1 MRVII
6 CFTPKQENI
15 VISKLIQDNNICIY
29 FQPIVSIRSA
39 KVIGVEALMR
49 AHDENNEPL
58 SPIFVF
64 DQAKK
69 ENLSFELDKFVR
81 IKALESFKPLLD
93 ANKEL
98 LLFLNFESHLLDS
111 KISFHDFAFGALAN
125 DLGIPPSRIVIEI
138 KEYQIE
144 DSERLKQ
151 FCDFYIERGFLIALD
166 DFGAGN
172 ANFDRIS
179 TVRPH
184 IVKVDR
190 SIVFNVH
197 QNFIHKEILK
207 SIANMCFNI
216 GALVLAE
223 GVEDEEEILRS
234 LKLDIDL
241 FQGFWFARPSGV
253 VYDKTLLNDKIA
265 YIGAKHTH
273 NVRASM
279 QHKEFLIE
287 SAKAYTH
294 TIIEAIK
301 TTHKTDLFDFLREFD
316 IIEAIYCID
325 ANTGIQEGDTFISTD
340 TNEFFQPARH
350 GDNHALKEYFY
361 ITKESKRGNYLSQ
374 KYISRASGR
383 MCRTFAQKFTL
394 EGCEKIL
401 CLDLKV
407 QTL

>member
-1 MRVII
+1 MV
-6 CFTPKQENI
+6 
-15 VISKLIQDNNICIY
+15 SKFMEDNSICIY
-29 FQPIVSIRSA
+29 FQPIISIRSA
-39 KVIGVEALMR
+39 KVIGLEALMR
-49 AHDENNEPL
+49 AFDENHEPL

-69 ENLSFELDKFVR
+69 ENLSFELDKYVR
-81 IKALESFKPLLD
+81 IKALETFKPILD

-98 LLFLNFESHLLDS
+98 LLFLNFESHLLDTS
-111 KISFHDFAFGALAN
+111 ISFHDFAFCALAN
-125 DLGIPPSRIVIEI
+125 DLGIPPSHIVIEI
-138 KEYQIE
+138 KEYQIQNS
-144 DSERLKQ
+144 DRLKQ
-151 FCDFYIERGFLIALD
+151 FCDFYKERGFLIALD

-190 SIVFNVH
+190 SIVYNVH

-223 GVEDEEEILRS
+223 GVESEDEILKS
-234 LKLDIDL
+234 LGVDIDL
-241 FQGFWFARPSGV
+241 FQGFWFARPSALLC
-253 VYDKTLLNDKIA
+253 DKALLDEKIA
-265 YIGAKHTH
+265 RIGLKHTQY
-273 NVRASM
+273 VKTSM

-287 SAKAYTH
+287 SAKNYAQM
-294 TIIEAIK
+294 IIDAIV
-301 TTHKTDLFDFLREFD
+301 TTQEIDLHEFLKEVD
-316 IIEAIYCID
+316 PIEAIYCID
-325 ANTGIQEGDTFISTD
+325 AKTGIQEGQTFISAD
-340 TNEFFQPARH
+340 TNEFFYPAQD

-374 KYISRASGR
+374 KYISRASGS
-383 MCRTFAQKFTL
+383 MCRTFAQKFL
-394 EGCEKIL
+394 LGENEKIL

-407 QTL
+407 QVF

>member
-1 MRVII
+1 M
-6 CFTPKQENI
+6 
-15 VISKLIQDNNICIY
+15 
-29 FQPIVSIRSA
+29 
-39 KVIGVEALMR
+39 EALMR
-49 AHDENNEPL
+49 AFDENAEPL

-81 IKALESFKPLLD
+81 IEALKAFKPFLEK
-93 ANKEL
+93 NGEL

-111 KISFHDFAFGALAN
+111 NMRFHDFAFCALAN

-138 KEYQIE
+138 KEYQIQNTK
-144 DSERLKQ
+144 RLEE
-151 FCDFYIERGFLIALD
+151 FCSFYKERGFLIALD

-179 TVRPH
+179 SVRPH

-223 GVEDEEEILRS
+223 GVESEEEILKA
-234 LKLDIDL
+234 LGVDIDL
-241 FQGFWFARPSGV
+241 FQGFWFARPSALA
-253 VYDKTLLNDKIA
+253 YDAILLDEKIA
-265 YIGAKHTH
+265 LIGSLHTQS
-273 NVRASM
+273 VKASM
-279 QHKEFLIE
+279 QHKELLIE
-287 SAKAYTH
+287 SAKTYTQ
-294 TIIEAIK
+294 TIIEAFASIPER
-301 TTHKTDLFDFLREFD
+301 DLGIFLQKFDS
-316 IIEAIYCID
+316 IEAIYCIN
-325 ANTGIQEGDTFISTD
+325 AVSGIQEGETFISAD
-340 TNEFFQPARH
+340 TNEFFHPAKH

-383 MCRTFAQKFTL
+383 MCRTFAQKFLLGT
-394 EGCEKIL
+394 EEKIL

-407 QTL
+407 QTR

>member
-1 MRVII
+1 MV
-6 CFTPKQENI
+6 
-15 VISKLIQDNNICIY
+15 SKLIQDNSICIY
-29 FQPIVSIRSA
+29 FQPIISIRSA
-39 KVIGVEALMR
+39 KVIGLEALMR
-49 AHDENNEPL
+49 AHDENNESL

-81 IKALESFKPLLD
+81 IKALETFKPLLE

-111 KISFHDFAFGALAN
+111 KISFHDFAFSSLAN
-125 DLGIPPSRIVIEI
+125 ELGIPPSRIVIEI

-151 FCDFYIERGFLIALD
+151 FCDFYKERGFLIALD

-184 IVKVDR
+184 VVKVDR

-223 GVEDEEEILRS
+223 GVEEEEEILRS

-241 FQGFWFARPSGV
+241 FQGFWFARPSGS
-253 VYDKTLLNDKIA
+253 VYDKTLLDEKIT
-265 YIGAKHTH
+265 YIGAKHTQ
-273 NVRASM
+273 NVKASM
-279 QHKEFLIE
+279 QLKEFLIE
-287 SAKAYTH
+287 SAKTYTH
-294 TIIEAIK
+294 TIIETIK
-301 TTHKTDLFDFLREFD
+301 TTNNINLFGFLKEFE

-325 ANTGIQEGDTFISTD
+325 AHTGIQEGDTFISAD
-340 TNEFFQPARH
+340 TNDFFQPARD

-383 MCRTFAQKFTL
+383 MCRTFAQKFVL
-394 EGCEKIL
+394 SGKEKIL

-407 QTL
+407 QPL

>member
-1 MRVII
+1 
-6 CFTPKQENI
+6 
-15 VISKLIQDNNICIY
+15 
-29 FQPIVSIRSA
+29 
-39 KVIGVEALMR
+39 MR
-49 AHDENNEPL
+49 AFDENHEPL

-69 ENLSFELDKFVR
+69 EHLSFELDKAVR
-81 IKALESFKPLLD
+81 AKALISFKPILEE
-93 ANKEL
+93 NKEL

-111 KISFHDFAFGALAN
+111 IISLDDFAFCALAN
-125 DLGIPPSRIVIEI
+125 ELGIPPSRVVIEI
-138 KEYQIE
+138 KEYQIQNTV
-144 DSERLKQ
+144 RLKE
-151 FCDFYIERGFLIALD
+151 FCDFYKERGFLIALD

-190 SIVFNVH
+190 SLVFNVH

-223 GVEDEEEILRS
+223 GVEEEDEILQS
-234 LKLDIDL
+234 LKLDIDF
-241 FQGFWFARPSGV
+241 FQGFWFARPSGLPFV
-253 VYDKTLLNDKIA
+253 KSVLEEKIRH
-265 YIGAKHTH
+265 IGDRHTH
-273 NVRASM
+273 NVKASM
-279 QHKEFLIE
+279 QHKELLIQ
-287 SAKAYTH
+287 SAKHYAQM
-294 TIIEAIK
+294 IIDAIK
-301 TTHKTDLFDFLREFD
+301 QNVSVDLHRFLEEFD
-316 IIEAIYCID
+316 PIEAIYFID
-325 ANTGIQEGDTFISTD
+325 AATGIQKGDTFISTD
-340 TNEFFQPARH
+340 TNEFFQPARD

-383 MCRTFAQKFTL
+383 MCRTFAQKFLL
-394 EGCEKIL
+394 EEDGLIL

>member
-1 MRVII
+1 
-6 CFTPKQENI
+6 
-15 VISKLIQDNNICIY
+15 
-29 FQPIVSIRSA
+29 
-39 KVIGVEALMR
+39 MR
-49 AHDENNEPL
+49 AHDENKEPL

-69 ENLSFELDKFVR
+69 ENLSFELDKYVR
-81 IKALESFKPLLD
+81 TKALETFKPLLE

-151 FCDFYIERGFLIALD
+151 FCDFYKERGFLIALD

-223 GVEDEEEILRS
+223 GVEAEEEILRS

-241 FQGFWFARPSGV
+241 FQGFWFARPSGS
-253 VYDKTLLNDKIA
+253 VYDKPLLDEKIA
-265 YIGAKHTH
+265 YIGSKHTQ
-273 NVRASM
+273 NVKASM
-279 QHKEFLIE
+279 QHKELLIE

-301 TTHKTDLFDFLREFD
+301 TTHKTDLFDFLREFE

-325 ANTGIQEGDTFISTD
+325 ANTGIQEGDTFISAD

-383 MCRTFAQKFTL
+383 MCRTFAQKFSL
-394 EGCEKIL
+394 AGHEKIL

>member
-1 MRVII
+1 V
-6 CFTPKQENI
+6 
-15 VISKLIQDNNICIY
+15 VSKLINENSIYIY

-39 KVIGVEALMR
+39 KVIGLEALMR
-49 AHDENNEPL
+49 AYDENNEPL

-69 ENLSFELDKFVR
+69 ENLSFELDKYVR
-81 IKALESFKPLLD
+81 TLALIAFKPLLEK
-93 ANKEL
+93 NSEL

-111 KISFHDFAFGALAN
+111 NISFNDFAFCALAN
-125 DLGIPPSRIVIEI
+125 DIGIPPSHIVIEI
-138 KEYQIE
+138 KEYQIQN
-144 DSERLKQ
+144 SERLKQ
-151 FCDFYIERGFLIALD
+151 FCDFYKQRGFLIALD

-179 TVRPH
+179 TVLPH
-184 IVKVDR
+184 VVKVDR
-190 SIVFNVH
+190 SIVYNVH
-197 QNFIHKEILK
+197 LNFIHKEILK

-223 GVEDEEEILRS
+223 GVEEEEEILRS

-241 FQGFWFARPSGV
+241 FQGFWFARPSGTP
-253 VYDKTLLNDKIA
+253 YDKALLDEKIIL
-265 YIGAKHTH
+265 IGEKHTQ

-279 QHKEFLIE
+279 QHKEFLIQ
-287 SAKAYTH
+287 SAKAYTY
-294 TIIEAIK
+294 TIIETIK
-301 TTHKTDLFDFLREFD
+301 TSKDVDLSEFLKEFD
-316 IIEAIYCID
+316 PLEAIYCID
-325 ANTGIQEGDTFISTD
+325 ANTGIQEGKTYISAD
-340 TNEFFQPARH
+340 TNEFFQPARD

-383 MCRTFAQKFTL
+383 MCRTFAQKFVL
-394 EGCEKIL
+394 NNEEKIL

-407 QTL
+407 QTLF

>member
-1 MRVII
+1 MV
-6 CFTPKQENI
+6 
-15 VISKLIQDNNICIY
+15 SKLIQDNSICIY

-39 KVIGVEALMR
+39 KVIGLEALMR
-49 AHDENNEPL
+49 AHDENREPL

-69 ENLSFELDKFVR
+69 ENLSFELDKYVR
-81 IKALESFKPLLD
+81 TKALETFKPLLE

-144 DSERLKQ
+144 DSDRLKQ
-151 FCDFYIERGFLIALD
+151 FCDFYKERGFLIALD

-223 GVEDEEEILRS
+223 GVEEEEEILRS

-241 FQGFWFARPSGV
+241 FQGFWFARPSGS
-253 VYDKTLLNDKIA
+253 VYDKPLLDEKIA
-265 YIGAKHTH
+265 YIGSKHTQ
-273 NVRASM
+273 NVKASM
-279 QHKEFLIE
+279 QHKELLIE

-325 ANTGIQEGDTFISTD
+325 ANSGIQEGDTFISAD

-383 MCRTFAQKFTL
+383 MCRTFAQKFSL
-394 EGCEKIL
+394 AGHEKIL

>member
-1 MRVII
+1 MV
-6 CFTPKQENI
+6 
-15 VISKLIQDNNICIY
+15 SKLIQNNSICIH

-39 KVIGVEALMR
+39 KVIGYEALMR
-49 AHDENNEPL
+49 AVNENNEPL

-64 DQAKK
+64 DQAKS
-69 ENLSFELDKFVR
+69 ENLSFELDKYVR
-81 IKALESFKPLLD
+81 IEALKSFKPILE
-93 ANKEL
+93 ANNEV

-111 KISFHDFAFGALAN
+111 TISFDDFAFYTLAN
-125 DLGIPPSRIVIEI
+125 DLGIPPARIVIEI
-138 KEYQIE
+138 KEYQIK

-151 FCDFYIERGFLIALD
+151 FCDFYKDHGFLIALD

-197 QNFIHKEILK
+197 NNFIHKEILK

-223 GVEDEEEILRS
+223 GVEEEEEILRS

-241 FQGFWFARPSGV
+241 FQGFWFARPSGTV
-253 VYDKTLLNDKIA
+253 CDKALLDEKIT
-265 YIGAKHTH
+265 YIGAKHTQ
-273 NVRASM
+273 NVKASM

-294 TIIEAIK
+294 TIIESIK
-301 TTHKTDLFDFLREFD
+301 TAHKTDFFDFLKEFD

-325 ANTGIQEGDTFISTD
+325 ANTGIQEGDTFISAD
-340 TNEFFQPARH
+340 TNDFFQPARN

-383 MCRTFAQKFTL
+383 MCRTFAQKFVL
-394 EGCEKIL
+394 DECERIL

>member
-1 MRVII
+1 VVS
-6 CFTPKQENI
+6 Q
-15 VISKLIQDNNICIY
+15 LIQDNAIYIY

-49 AHDENNEPL
+49 SHDIHNEPL

-69 ENLSFELDKFVR
+69 ENLSFQLDKYVR
-81 IKALESFKPLLD
+81 TKALEAFKPLWE
-93 ANKEL
+93 ANKDL
-98 LLFLNFESHLLDS
+98 LLFLNFESHLLDR
-111 KISFHDFAFGALAN
+111 KISFDDFAFCSLAN
-125 DLGIPPSRIVIEI
+125 TFGIPASRIVIEI
-138 KEYQIE
+138 KEYQIK
-144 DSERLKQ
+144 DSDHLKQ
-151 FCDFYIERGFLIALD
+151 FCDFYKDRGFLIALD

-190 SIVFNVH
+190 SLVFNVH

-234 LKLDIDL
+234 LKLNIDL
-241 FQGFWFARPSGV
+241 FQGFWFARPSASMF
-253 VYDKTLLNDKIA
+253 DKALLDEKIT
-265 YIGAKHTH
+265 YIGLKHTK
-273 NVRASM
+273 NVKASM
-279 QHKEFLIE
+279 QTKERLIK
-287 SAKAYTH
+287 SANTYTH
-294 TIIEAIK
+294 TIIDTLK
-301 TTHKTDLFDFLREFD
+301 KNPQHDLFEFLKKFE

-325 ANTGIQEGDTFISTD
+325 AHTGIQEGNTIISAD
-340 TNEFFQPARH
+340 TNEFFQPARN

-383 MCRTFAQKFTL
+383 MCRTFAQKFAF
-394 EGCEKIL
+394 EGKEKII

>member
-1 MRVII
+1 MV
-6 CFTPKQENI
+6 
-15 VISKLIQDNNICIY
+15 SKLIEDNSICIY
-29 FQPIVSIRSA
+29 FQPIISIRSA

-69 ENLSFELDKFVR
+69 ENLSFELDKYVR
-81 IKALESFKPLLD
+81 IKALETFKPLLE
-93 ANKEL
+93 ANKEI

-111 KISFHDFAFGALAN
+111 KISFHDFAFSSLAN
-125 DLGIPPSRIVIEI
+125 DFGIPPSRIVIEI

-151 FCDFYIERGFLIALD
+151 FCDFYKERGFLIALD

-223 GVEDEEEILRS
+223 GVEEEEEILRS

-241 FQGFWFARPSGV
+241 FQGFWFARPSGSR
-253 VYDKTLLNDKIA
+253 YDKALLDDKIT
-265 YIGAKHTH
+265 YIGAKHTQ
-273 NVRASM
+273 NVKASM
-279 QHKEFLIE
+279 QLKELLIE
-287 SAKAYTH
+287 SAKTYTH

-301 TTHKTDLFDFLREFD
+301 TTHNLNLFGFLKEFE
-316 IIEAIYCID
+316 IIEAIYFID
-325 ANTGIQEGDTFISTD
+325 AHTGVQEGDTFISAD
-340 TNEFFQPARH
+340 TNDFFTPARN

-383 MCRTFAQKFTL
+383 MCRTFAQKFVL
-394 EGCEKIL
+394 NDKEKIL

-407 QTL
+407 HTL